1 MRGMTTHGSAIR
13 LIAVVLA
20 VVLMATV
27 AAPSRAEAVDPFTI
41 MAIAGAA
48 VVVVILIAYLIVAST
63 KGKRME
69 EAEQRQPVMI
79 ACVEAEGQPRNCW
92 AVDRPGE
99 PVSFDQIEPVLATPQ
114 MTPQDAPQS

>member
-1 MRGMTTHGSAIR
+1 MTTHGSALR

-20 VVLMATV
+20 IVLMVTF
-27 AAPSRAEAVDPFTI
+27 AAPARAEAVDPFTI
-41 MAIAGAA
+41 MAIAGAV
-48 VVVVILIAYLIVAST
+48 VVVVILIAYLIIAST

-99 PVSFDQIEPVLATPQ
+99 PVSFDQIEPVLAMPRISPQ
-114 MTPQDAPQS
+114 VAPQS